1 MHADHRGELRPNLP
15 AGSSGY
21 RLLVFN
27 GSPAHVSAVSRP
39 GTRPGVRP
47 VIGGS
52 RGRSRSCT
60 PRFPAAF
67 RRPALASRASF
78 PARAPPLRP
87 AAPVSGADP
96 DRFSVFRTREMRLG
110 RGALF
115 IPGAAVPARPV
126 AVPGRRLPH
135 LSGQPLSPWTA
146 TRPGDVMITRH
157 QQGFTVVHPLP
168 AFPWPVTPDGTGP
181 SGFSLSFTPG

>member
-1 MHADHRGELRPNLP
+1 FQRLPSARLQRLTCPRQRGFAAGHQARCPGQLYGAIGEGADP
-15 AGSSGY
+15 A
-21 RLLVFN
+21 
-27 GSPAHVSAVSRP
+27 
-39 GTRPGVRP
+39 
-47 VIGGS
+47 
-52 RGRSRSCT
+52 
-60 PRFPAAF
+60 
-67 RRPALASRASF
+67 RPAFLLPFGGRPWLPRPPF
-78 PARAPPLRP
+78 PPGRPPYGRP

-135 LSGQPLSPWTA
+135 LSGQPPSPWTA